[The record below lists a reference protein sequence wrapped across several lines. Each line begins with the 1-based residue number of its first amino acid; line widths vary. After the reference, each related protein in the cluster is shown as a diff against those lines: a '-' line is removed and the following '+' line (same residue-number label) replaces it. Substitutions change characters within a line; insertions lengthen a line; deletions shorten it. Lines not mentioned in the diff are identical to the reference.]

1 MEKPIYNG
9 KIARYSGKILKK
21 ISLNSG
27 ITGGQAPQT
36 PQKNEKMTGGL
47 KPPRPPEL
55 NWGASPP
62 DPPRV
67 PKGPGAK
74 G

>member
-1 MEKPIYNG
+1 MWKY
-9 KIARYSGKILKK
+9 ILKLWRK
-21 ISLNSG
+21 L
-27 ITGGQAPQT
+27 GGKPPRP